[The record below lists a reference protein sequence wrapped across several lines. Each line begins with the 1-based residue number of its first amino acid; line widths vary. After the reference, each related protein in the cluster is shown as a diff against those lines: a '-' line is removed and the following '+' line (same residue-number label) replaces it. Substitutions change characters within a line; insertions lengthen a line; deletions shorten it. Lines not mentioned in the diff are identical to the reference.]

1 MTTYRHEKLVR
12 ANWLDITVDPA
23 AAYGVPGTIKIRVRY
38 QHTTRKG
45 VVVTRELY
53 CEAMEASEIVRAKM
67 AARRVIDTHVLN
79 LQATQ
84 RGLA

>member
-1 MTTYRHEKLVR
+1 MNTYRHEKQVR
-12 ANWLDITVDPA
+12 ANWLEIAVDPA
-23 AAYGVPGTIKIRVRY
+23 AAYGVLGTLRVRVRY
-38 QHTTRKG
+38 QYTTRKG
-45 VVVTRELY
+45 VIVTRELY

-84 RGLA
+84 RDLA